1 MTLRMRFPAG
11 GDISVADLLAPD
23 GAEPLAVGDPRMVD
37 FLTTVAKRL
46 LTPALARRYPEL
58 GSLGFFLRRRE
69 LLGALER
76 LHGTLGSDTLVFPR
90 GRVFHVPPAN
100 VDTIFVY
107 SWALSA
113 LAGNTNVVRVSPR
126 SAEAADA
133 VLEVLNAS
141 LAEADPVV
149 ARTQLMVTYG
159 HDEAVTAQLSATSDL
174 RVLWGGDRAVENLR
188 RHPLAPAA
196 RDLTFPD
203 RSSFAMLSVT
213 GWAAASPQR
222 RRDAANAFAND
233 AYWFDQA
240 ACSSPRTIFLVG
252 AAEPAEEVRAE
263 FVALLDDVVR
273 ERGWDVDAAMAVEK
287 RVGAYGLAAD
297 GGVQRMV
304 FHRNALA
311 TLELAEVSATPRH
324 WLGAGTFPF
333 VTVPDLAELV
343 PFVRRRDQTLT
354 HFGFDRDELMALASR
369 LGGRGVDRI
378 VPFGAA
384 LTFAPVWDGHD
395 LLREFVRLVTVND

>member
-1 MTLRMRFPAG
+1 
-11 GDISVADLLAPD
+11 
-23 GAEPLAVGDPRMVD
+23 MVD

-46 LTPALARRYPEL
+46 LTPALARRHPEL

-213 GWAAASPQR
+213 GWVAASPQR

>member
-1 MTLRMRFPAG
+1 MTLRMRLPAG
-11 GDISVADLLAPD
+11 GAASVADLLAPAE
-23 GAEPLAVGDPRMVD
+23 AEPLAVGDPRMVD
-37 FLTTVAKRL
+37 FLAAVANRL
-46 LTPALARRYPEL
+46 LAPALARRHPEL

-69 LLGALER
+69 LLGAVER
-76 LHGTLGSDTLVFPR
+76 LHSTLGPDTLVFPR

-126 SAEAADA
+126 SATAADA
-133 VLEVLNAS
+133 VLKVLNVS

-159 HDEAVTAQLSATSDL
+159 HDDAVTAQLSATSDL

-203 RSSFAMLSVT
+203 RSSFAMLSVP
-213 GWAAASPQR
+213 GWAAASAQR

-240 ACSSPRTIFLVG
+240 ACASPRTVFLVG
-252 AAEPAEEVRAE
+252 AAEQAEEVRAE

-297 GGVQRMV
+297 GGVRRMV

-311 TLELAEVSATPRH
+311 TLELADVSATPRH

-333 VTVPDLAELV
+333 VTVPDLTELV

-354 HFGFDRDELMALASR
+354 HFGFARDELTALARS

>member
-11 GDISVADLLAPD
+11 GTVAVAELLAPHE
-23 GAEPLAVGDPRMVD
+23 AEPLTVGDPRMVD
-37 FLTTVAKRL
+37 FLATVATRL
-46 LTPALARRYPEL
+46 LTPALARRHPEL

-69 LLGALER
+69 LLGAVER
-76 LHGTLGSDTLVFPR
+76 LHSTVGSDTLVFPR

-113 LAGNTNVVRVSPR
+113 LAGNTNVVRVSAR
-126 SAEAADA
+126 SAAAAEA

-141 LAEADPVV
+141 LVEADPVV

-159 HDEAVTAQLSATSDL
+159 HDDAATACLSAASDL
-174 RVLWGGDRAVENLR
+174 RVLWGGDRAVQNLR

-203 RSSFAMLSVT
+203 RSSFAILSVS
-213 GWAAASPQR
+213 GWTAATARRRREAAS
-222 RRDAANAFAND
+222 AFAND

-240 ACSSPRTIFLVG
+240 ACASPRTVFLVG
-252 AAEPAEEVRAE
+252 AAQQAEKVRAE

-287 RVGAYGLAAD
+287 RVGAYGLATD
-297 GGVQRMV
+297 GGVRRMV

-311 TLELAEVSATPRH
+311 TLELAEVSAVPRH

-333 VTVPDLAELV
+333 VTLPDLAQLA
-343 PFVRRRDQTLT
+343 PFVCRRDQTLT
-354 HFGFDRDELMALASR
+354 HFGFDRDELKALARS

-384 LTFAPVWDGHD
+384 LAFAPVWDGHD

>member
-11 GDISVADLLAPD
+11 GTVAVAELLAPHE
-23 GAEPLAVGDPRMVD
+23 AEPLTVGDPRMVD
-37 FLTTVAKRL
+37 FLATVATRL
-46 LTPALARRYPEL
+46 LTPALARRHPEL

-69 LLGALER
+69 LLGAVER
-76 LHGTLGSDTLVFPR
+76 LHSTVGSDTLVFPR

-126 SAEAADA
+126 SAAAAEA

-159 HDEAVTAQLSATSDL
+159 HDDAATACLSAASDL
-174 RVLWGGDRAVENLR
+174 RVLWGGDRAVQNLR

-203 RSSFAMLSVT
+203 RSSFAILSVS
-213 GWAAASPQR
+213 GWAAATAR
-222 RRDAANAFAND
+222 RRREAASAFAND

-240 ACSSPRTIFLVG
+240 ACASPRTVFLVG
-252 AAEPAEEVRAE
+252 AAQQAEKVRAE

-297 GGVQRMV
+297 GGVRRMV

-311 TLELAEVSATPRH
+311 TLELAEVSAVPRH

-333 VTVPDLAELV
+333 VTLPDLAQLA
-343 PFVRRRDQTLT
+343 PFVCRRDQTLT
-354 HFGFDRDELMALASR
+354 HFGFDRDELMALARSV
-369 LGGRGVDRI
+369 GGRGVDRI